1 MAPRIKTLRKISR
14 QPAVKGFRPF
24 GEAVSDAVT
33 PPVTLL
39 IEEYEAIRLSDFDHC
54 NHQEAAEMM
63 GVSRPTF
70 TRLIDSA
77 HKKISSA
84 LVEGKSLI
92 IEGGNIHFDQFLYIC
107 EDCGFRFLKSL
118 EEEVT
123 QCPSCG
129 SHSVRNMANHFGHGR
144 GCCGRSRRNRRARRR
159 GNSNRGQGRNN

>member
-1 MAPRIKTLRKISR
+1 MPRPQKLRNVGS
-14 QPAVKGFRPF
+14 
-24 GEAVSDAVT
+24 
-33 PPVTLL
+33 PPNIYGMKPIGIRAADTEKL
-39 IEEYEAIRLSDFDHC
+39 ILNLDEYEALKLADFEGLSHK
-54 NHQEAAEMM
+54 EAGEKI